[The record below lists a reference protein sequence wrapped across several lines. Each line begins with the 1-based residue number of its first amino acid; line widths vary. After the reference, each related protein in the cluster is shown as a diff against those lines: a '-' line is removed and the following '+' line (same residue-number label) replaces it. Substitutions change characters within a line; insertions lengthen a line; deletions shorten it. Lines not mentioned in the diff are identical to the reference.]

1 MLLVINEW
9 VFHDLLLENGESKF
23 LETARFLI
31 AFQRT
36 QDWLVIPSE
45 PRWNDKAYRL
55 MMQSDP
61 KQRQISKLLHGLLR
75 DSGRA
80 VRVRAGE
87 RPPISED
94 LFGCIPEKDVYL
106 IDAYISTS
114 ADLLVTTD
122 IKLFDVLGESDLVNC
137 QRRSDFLSEYSYRG
151 ASDPSSASL

>member
-1 MLLVINEW
+1 MLLVLNEW
-9 VFHDLLLENGESKF
+9 MFHDLLLENGESKF

-36 QDWLVIPSE
+36 QDRLVIPSE

-55 MMQSDP
+55 MTRSDP
-61 KQRQISKLLHGLLR
+61 RQRQISKLLHRLLR
-75 DSGRA
+75 DSDRA

-87 RPPISED
+87 RPQISED
-94 LFGCIPEKDVYL
+94 LFPSIPEEDVYL

-122 IKLFDVLGESDLVNC
+122 CKLFDVLGESDLVNC
-137 QRRSDFLSEYSYRG
+137 QRRSDLLSEYSYRG